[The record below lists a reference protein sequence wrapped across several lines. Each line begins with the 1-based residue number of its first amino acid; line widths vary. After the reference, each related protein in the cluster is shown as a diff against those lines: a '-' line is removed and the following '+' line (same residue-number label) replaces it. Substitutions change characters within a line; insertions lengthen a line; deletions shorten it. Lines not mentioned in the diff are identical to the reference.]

1 MTTDLT
7 LTVEQIAEYYSAR
20 WKIEA
25 GFREIKQ
32 EIGSA
37 DTQTRN
43 PDAVNNHLHFC
54 MAATTITWIYAAHLK
69 HAPIRRYASDN
80 TTEYAFADVRRA
92 LAKEIGRGGFGVDC
106 HEPGKSDDNS
116 LISVIMRLVA

>member
-1 MTTDLT
+1 
-7 LTVEQIAEYYSAR
+7 VRPNR

-37 DTQTRN
+37 YTQTRN
-43 PDAVNNHLHFC
+43 PDAVANHLHFC

-69 HAPIRRYASDN
+69 QAPIRRYASEN
-80 TTEYAFADVRRA
+80 TTEYAFADVRRS
-92 LAKEIGRGGFGVDC
+92 LAKHLAREGFGIDC
-106 HEPGKSDDNS
+106 QDADKPRRKP
-116 LISVIMRLVA
+116 LISAVMRLVA